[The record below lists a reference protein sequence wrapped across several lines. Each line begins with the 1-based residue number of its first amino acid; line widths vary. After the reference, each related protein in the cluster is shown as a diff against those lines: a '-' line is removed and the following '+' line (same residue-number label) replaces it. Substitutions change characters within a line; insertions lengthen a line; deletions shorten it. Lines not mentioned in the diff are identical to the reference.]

1 MALRDQLR
9 KHVEPL
15 LQPGESVEQV
25 FIAQGGMTPWV
36 ANLPLFGALGALVLQ
51 SWVSRR
57 IIAVTNREVM
67 VIEAGKF
74 AATSPKRVM
83 ARLPRQ
89 TTIGPVRGV
98 WAKVRLGDEVMW
110 VHRRFHGDVAAADA
124 RATGSSPVS

>member
-1 MALRDQLR
+1 M
-9 KHVEPL
+9 
-15 LQPGESVEQV
+15 EQV